1 MRKNSILISPRNV
14 LIKNKSETNI
24 FRKKDY
30 KNVDFDSYVNV
41 DIKKKLYEQIN
52 DINKKIENIGIICD
66 YRKKKSYESYKSF
79 LN

>member
-66 YRKKKSYESYKSF
+66 YRKKNHMKAINLF
-79 LN
+79 

>member
-30 KNVDFDSYVNV
+30 KNIDFDSYVNV

-66 YRKKKSYESYKSF
+66 YKKKKSY
-79 LN
+79 